1 MSMIGH
7 LLLDG
12 KISLQNYKYSPNL
25 NPFSRVI
32 YRKITKRPEQVPGRL
47 WFKVCDRVPHGSV
60 YLMTLMLWV
69 EPSL

>member
-1 MSMIGH
+1 
-7 LLLDG
+7 
-12 KISLQNYKYSPNL
+12 
-25 NPFSRVI
+25 
-32 YRKITKRPEQVPGRL
+32 VPGRL